1 MLFGA
6 VLSTAR
12 YDSDFLHGEM
22 MKNGIFTEAITL
34 PSKIQNCYLEG
45 FVFKSGVIH
54 DSRTYRTYN
63 IFCDTPT
70 CVALA
75 FWQRKTT
82 LVFKS
87 EAQKKMRNVDHS
99 THHFWVPTFISLLVY
114 IFACIYIHIYMVY
127 LVYIVYM
134 VYIIYGIYG
143 IYGIYVITEPPKGH

>member
-1 MLFGA
+1 
-6 VLSTAR
+6 
-12 YDSDFLHGEM
+12 
-22 MKNGIFTEAITL
+22 
-34 PSKIQNCYLEG
+34 
-45 FVFKSGVIH
+45 
-54 DSRTYRTYN
+54 
-63 IFCDTPT
+63 
-70 CVALA
+70 VALA

-114 IFACIYIHIYMVY
+114 IFACIYIHIYIY
-127 LVYIVYM
+127 GIFGVYIYM